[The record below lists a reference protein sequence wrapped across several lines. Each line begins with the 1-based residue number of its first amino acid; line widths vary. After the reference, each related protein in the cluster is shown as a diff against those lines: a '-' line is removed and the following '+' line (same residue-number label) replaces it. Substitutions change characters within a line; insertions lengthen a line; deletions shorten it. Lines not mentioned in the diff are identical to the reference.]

1 MRLTELSFEKYGCYS
16 ERLLTI
22 PEHAG
27 LTVVYG
33 LNEAGKSTCL
43 EAIGDFLFGIPGRS
57 ARGETFGYPGM
68 RIGALMRLAN
78 DEVMA
83 LRRRKGHGR
92 TLVDEKGAACDDS
105 LLASTALGAIN
116 RERFE
121 TLFGLNHETLRSGG
135 DDLLDANGDIGRLI
149 VEAGGGLRAMV
160 RRIAEIDDEA
170 GKLFARTRNQSKK
183 FYEALSR
190 YETAEKAGRTHLLS
204 RDTYEDAR
212 KDADGARKAADA
224 LRAERETLRAT
235 IYKLERVVRVGP
247 HLRQRD
253 QLVGE
258 IESFAGTVGYPEEFS
273 TQVRDALKA
282 RDDAEES
289 HRKVGGQHDEV
300 KGKIDGLVVS
310 ENLAA
315 AQKMINLLS
324 EDAVKVSSA
333 RESRPNRVRDL
344 DIEEAKLH
352 PLQEMLGME
361 PDADVAGM
369 LPDRAATDR
378 VQTLAAEALEKGSVL
393 ASAEGRVSE
402 LADELAQI
410 ETRIAE
416 DRSAGYNRPLG
427 VAASQFGSLVVQKAS
442 LDARRGN
449 AEEEKRGIEK
459 DVAWFG
465 GPTAEELAAMSCP
478 SAEDVRAEQTA
489 REEIGHDIAEQ
500 ERVKRKADEEIAA
513 ALEEIAALEAGGPV
527 ATVTAVAEARVVRE
541 GLWRPIREAFVEGR
555 AGDSLEAR
563 RSAAEAF
570 EGGSK
575 EADSL
580 SDRRADEVGRVALRT
595 ELERTVTRARR
606 KAREAEREI
615 AELAKRLTAREEA
628 FCGVYPD
635 LSNRYS
641 ALASLLEFSS
651 RRNEVLDRI
660 ATTRVEAADI
670 GVKTNELAPAIDL
683 LERVEARLGL
693 DPTAGFSARV
703 EAIQAAIG
711 EHDRRRSGLEG
722 AIAKKEEVDGKLKA
736 ATDKRDEARAWKE
749 GYDRSWPGAM
759 KALGGSAT
767 ASPADGNKLAGEW
780 REARGILRT
789 IAEIRTRLKH
799 MDDDEA
805 KLLEDVLRTA
815 RELGIDVAEDGVVGA
830 RMLQTR
836 WTENDRLRTK
846 RDELKEKHEVGKLEA
861 ETAAEAV
868 KVAGEA
874 LTALAS
880 AIGAEV
886 DNLTAAAARFDER
899 RAIEGKIA
907 DAERLAR
914 NAGDQLPVTTLETEW
929 ASRDLDAVRLDLE
942 SAQSRLKEIDGDVEN
957 AILKESEGREALH
970 RFASDSEVNRAIVE
984 RESARAD
991 MHAAVERY
999 LELSLAS
1006 DLIAEAMATVRAEQ
1020 QDPLIARASVLFA
1033 AMTEGEFLGIETDV
1047 DESGAPV
1054 VKGKRANGETESVAR
1069 LSDGTRDQL
1078 FLAFRLA
1085 SLESYGESAEP
1096 LPFVADDILV
1106 HFDGPRARA
1115 TLELL
1120 ADFGKRNQMLLF
1132 THEESVRD
1140 AAAELVKEGRANLVE
1155 LPKGA

>member
-1 MRLTELSFEKYGCYS
+1 MRLTELSLEKYGCYS

-78 DEVMA
+78 GEVMA
-83 LRRRKGHGR
+83 LRRRKGQGR
-92 TLVDEKGAACDDS
+92 TLVDAKGAACDDS

-160 RRIAEIDDEA
+160 RRIEEIDDEA

-190 YETAEKAGRTHLLS
+190 YETAEKAARTHLLS

-212 KDADGARKAADA
+212 KDADGAKRAADA
-224 LRAERETLRAT
+224 LRVERETLRAT

-258 IESFAGTVGYPEEFS
+258 IESFAETVGYPEEFS

-289 HRKVGGQHDEV
+289 HRKAVGQHDEV

-315 AQKMINLLS
+315 AQKVINLLS
-324 EDAVKVSSA
+324 EDAVKVSGA
-333 RESRPNRVRDL
+333 RESRQNRVRDL

-352 PLQEMLGME
+352 PLQEMLGLE

-410 ETRIAE
+410 EARIAE
-416 DRSAGYNRPLG
+416 DKSAGYNRPLG

-459 DVAWFG
+459 DVVWFG
-465 GPTAEELAAMSCP
+465 GPTADELAAMSCP

-489 REEIGHDIAEQ
+489 REEIGDDIAEQ
-500 ERVKRKADEEIAA
+500 EGVKRKADEEIAA

-570 EGGSK
+570 EGRSK

-580 SDRRADEVGRVALRT
+580 SDRRADEAGRVASRT

-635 LSNRYS
+635 LSNRYP

-660 ATTRVEAADI
+660 ATARVEAADI

-693 DPTAGFSARV
+693 DTTAGFSARV

-749 GYDRSWPGAM
+749 GWDRSWPGAM
-759 KALGGSAT
+759 KALGGSAA

-789 IAEIRTRLKH
+789 IAEIRTRLKR
-799 MDDDEA
+799 MDEEEA
-805 KLLEDVLRTA
+805 KLLEGVLRTA
-815 RELGIDVAEDGVVGA
+815 RELDIDVAEDGVAGA
-830 RMLQTR
+830 RMLQMR

-846 RDELKEKHEVGKLEA
+846 RDELKEEHEVRKVEA

-880 AIGAEV
+880 AIGVEV
-886 DNLTAAAARFDER
+886 DSLTAAAARFDER

-929 ASRDLDAVRLDLE
+929 VSRDLDAVRLDLE
-942 SAQSRLKEIDGDVEN
+942 NAQSRLKEIDGDVEN
-957 AILKESEGREALH
+957 AILKEREGREALH

-991 MHAAVERY
+991 MHAALERY

-1033 AMTEGEFLGIETDV
+1033 AMTEGEFVGIETDV

-1085 SLESYGESAEP
+1085 SLESYGEFAEP

-1155 LPKGA
+1155 LPKAA